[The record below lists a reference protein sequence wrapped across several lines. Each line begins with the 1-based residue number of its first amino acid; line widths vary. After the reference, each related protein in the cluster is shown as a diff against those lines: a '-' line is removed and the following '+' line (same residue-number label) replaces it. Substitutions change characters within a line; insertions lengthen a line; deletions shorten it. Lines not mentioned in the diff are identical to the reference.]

1 MITNITQYLE
11 RQLEIRGNKVAVAD
25 AAQSMTFEQLYIQA
39 IGVARQIQDAKPGY
53 NRPVI
58 LFCPKSIWAYT
69 ALLGVLYSGNYYVP
83 LDVKMPKERLK
94 MIVGLLN
101 APLAIVGAEME
112 ASFQEIGFKGQILPL
127 QETAC
132 EKGICR
138 EPCQMPRHIIDTD
151 PAYVLFTSGST
162 GIPKGVVVS
171 HRAVI
176 DYVEWQCKKLL
187 FDETAILGNQ
197 APFYFD
203 ASMPDL
209 YTPLCCGATMHIIPE
224 KMFLFPGRLMD
235 YINEKEINTL
245 IWVPSALMMFT
256 IKNIFSKKRFEHLR
270 LVMFCGEVMP
280 NKHLNQWRY
289 YYPDVKFVNLY
300 GPTEAAYACTYYEV
314 EREFSDSEPL
324 PIGKAC
330 ENTDILVLDEKG
342 NPIQD
347 GAEGELCIRGSCLA
361 HGYYG
366 DMHKTQEAFVRN
378 PLNQAYEEKIYHTGD
393 IVRYN
398 EFKELVYVGRRDFQI
413 KHMGYRI
420 ELGEI
425 ETAAYG
431 MPEMKQCCAL
441 YYETQSQILLY
452 CSVANSITEKD
463 IFQYLKMRLPAYM
476 MPARI
481 FIEEMLPLNSNGK
494 IDRLFLKSG
503 RKMKAK
509 K

>member
-1 MITNITQYLE
+1 MVTNITQYLDK
-11 RQLEIRGNKVAVAD
+11 QLKIRKDKLAVAD
-25 AAQSMTFEQLYIQA
+25 DMHCMTFDQLYVQA
-39 IGVARQIQDAKPGY
+39 IAIATKIQDIGLGC

-58 LFCPKSIWAYT
+58 VFCPKSIWKYA
-69 ALLGVLYSGNYYVP
+69 ALLGILYSGNYYIP
-83 LDVKMPKERLK
+83 LDVKMPEERLK
-94 MIVGLLN
+94 MIVALLD
-101 APLAIVGAEME
+101 AQIAIVNKEME
-112 ASFQEIGFKGQILPL
+112 SVFQETGFSGQILTLP
-127 QETAC
+127 ETIC
-132 EKGICR
+132 EEEKYSDN
-138 EPCQMPRHIIDTD
+138 CQWRSHVIDTD

-162 GIPKGVVVS
+162 GVPKGVVIS

-176 DYVEWQCKKLL
+176 DYMEWHCEKFS
-187 FDETAILGNQ
+187 FDETNILGNQ

-209 YTPLCCGATMHIIPE
+209 YTPLCCGATLHIIPE
-224 KMFLFPGRLMD
+224 KLFLFPGRLME

-256 IKNIFSKKRFEHLR
+256 IKNSFAKNRLKHLR

-280 NKHLNQWRY
+280 NKHLNQWRH
-289 YYPDVKFVNLY
+289 YYPDVRFVNLY

-314 EREFSDSEPL
+314 NREFSDSESL

-330 ENTDILVLDEKG
+330 ENTDILVLDEEG
-342 NPIQD
+342 NLIQD
-347 GAEGELCIRGSCLA
+347 GREGELCIRGSCLA

-366 DMHKTQEAFVRN
+366 DMQKTEKSFVKN
-378 PLNQAYEEKIYHTGD
+378 PLNRTYEEKIYRTGD

-398 EFKELVYVGRRDFQI
+398 EFMELLYVGRRDFQI

-441 YYETQSQILLY
+441 YHETQSQILLY
-452 CSVANSITEKD
+452 CAVANPITEKD
-463 IFQYLKMRLPAYM
+463 IFQFLKTRLPRYM

-481 FIEEMLPLNSNGK
+481 FIEDSLPLNANGK
-494 IDRLFLKSG
+494 TDRLLLKS
-503 RKMKAK
+503 RWET
-509 K
+509 